1 MKRELI
7 YDAEIT
13 QNNKEGKPWQ
23 YKIQHFSEWEEF
35 AAAPKIRQDTYE
47 WCLCGGG
54 SWKLIET
61 KYI

>member
-1 MKRELI
+1 MTRTLI

-23 YKIQHFSEWEEF
+23 YKIQHFSEWEEH

-61 KYI
+61 KYL